1 MGCSGRLFSPVSLD
15 RDTSQLAESFLKG
28 SAFPSPGG
36 YAMGLQDALA
46 RLYTAYIERVGKAL
60 EELQKDPNFN
70 SALEEIL
77 EEDASR
83 ASPDKLKDMLKGYGL
98 ANVLIAGS
106 GALIEYA
113 LTRKPSSLF
122 KGAKD
127 ALYAS
132 APIQLLGLTNS
143 EEEQKAHAMVNEF
156 YASEKPTEFAA
167 VNAGVCGAMFGIGA
181 IVTNVLLRTR
191 IPPLKAA
198 AAGSLYGAAV
208 SCLIRKEGDRLK
220 GRLKEK
226 MADIAARPP
235 APDDESIDG
244 VIEPWCPLTEPEA
257 TPQEQ
262 AEDAPEE
269 GTSQTS

>member
-1 MGCSGRLFSPVSLD
+1 
-15 RDTSQLAESFLKG
+15 
-28 SAFPSPGG
+28 
-36 YAMGLQDALA
+36 MGLREGLA
-46 RLYTAYIERVGKAL
+46 RLYIAYLERVDKAL
-60 EELQKDPNFN
+60 EELQKDPHFT

-77 EEDASR
+77 EEDTSR
-83 ASPDKLKDMLKGYGL
+83 ASPDKLKDMLKGYGI

-113 LTRKPSSLF
+113 LTRKPSSLL
-122 KGAKD
+122 KGARN

-143 EEEQKAHAMVNEF
+143 EEERQAHAVVDEL
-156 YASEKPTEFAA
+156 YASEKPAEFAA
-167 VNAGVCGAMFGIGA
+167 MNAGACGAMFGIGA
-181 IVTNVLLRTR
+181 IVTNLLLRTR
-191 IPPLKAA
+191 ISPVKAA

-208 SCLIRKEGDRLK
+208 SCLIRREGDRLK
-220 GRLKEK
+220 ERLKEK

-244 VIEPWCPLTEPEA
+244 IIEPWCPLTEPEA

-262 AEDAPEE
+262 AEGAPGE
-269 GTSQTS
+269 GMSQTS